1 MSTSDQTG
9 DVDPTLANAVAD
21 QRIAFTSCKLGTTTF
36 LTMLTRE
43 DALKAA
49 FGTADPDFLYG
60 LIHQV
65 ANAASKGQRIPDEN
79 SIKFLLAF
87 VKASSPCDEIDAALA
102 AQMAAAHV
110 AAMKFAN
117 RLAHAETLEEQDS
130 AERAFNKLAR
140 TFAGLVEARQRYRAA
155 SDAKTVGEG
164 VQIERDG
171 VEAAAGLKRRC
182 GCGHRLMREVVGD
195 PQLVARE
202 QHSSW
207 PAIIHGTLALCSPA
221 HAVEP
226 KRAQASPAWLQ
237 RCVARSV
244 AGCTAVRK
252 GPVRR
257 RATQTR

>member
-171 VEAAAGLKRRC
+171 VEAAAGLKRR
-182 GCGHRLMREVVGD
+182 RRVRASAD
-195 PQLVARE
+195 AR
-202 QHSSW
+202 
-207 PAIIHGTLALCSPA
+207 G
-221 HAVEP
+221 
-226 KRAQASPAWLQ
+226 
-237 RCVARSV
+237 
-244 AGCTAVRK
+244 
-252 GPVRR
+252 RR
-257 RATQTR
+257 RPATRRSGAA